1 MMKFVADAMVGRL
14 AKWLRLLG
22 FDVFYY
28 PQIDDRQVIKIARE
42 QERTILTRDTGLL
55 RHRGLKDPIFIRSDK
70 VPDQLIELK
79 DRVNF
84 LDADPMGRCVLCNGK
99 LSRVTGKEEVR
110 TLVPDFVYHNFQ
122 DFTRCG
128 DCGKVYWEGSHY
140 KRFREK
146 VRELLKVENE
156 D

>member
-1 MMKFVADAMVGRL
+1 MKFVADAMVGRL

-55 RHRGLKDPIFIRSDK
+55 RHGGLKDPIFIRSDK